1 MAAEFQE
8 RGYRVVTG
16 GTDNHLVLV
25 DLTPKNI
32 GGKAASIAME
42 KAGIVCNPNTVPYDK
57 RKPFDPSGIRIGTP
71 AITTRG
77 MGEQESR
84 QIVAWI
90 DEAIANAED
99 DAKLAQLEAT
109 VREFCAGFPTP

>member
-1 MAAEFQE
+1 
-8 RGYRVVTG
+8 
-16 GTDNHLVLV
+16 
-25 DLTPKNI
+25 
-32 GGKAASIAME
+32 
-42 KAGIVCNPNTVPYDK
+42 
-57 RKPFDPSGIRIGTP
+57 
-71 AITTRG
+71 